1 MFTFSF
7 HPDFHKQSTRRLTA
21 GGFGKVYYIA
31 SDGIPFLE
39 IETNPNSWNPFN
51 AAWFFQQ
58 CFCIGSGNE
67 VYFIHLQTGKIKT
80 VSCDMYFGSFHIHK
94 DRLYIASS
102 SRLFCFDSDCEL
114 VWKSEEIAVDGVIV
128 NDFSE
133 TALSVSCE
141 TDPPGGWI
149 SCQLSLYNGELL
161 SSV

>member
-1 MFTFSF
+1 MQRGFFSSVF
-7 HPDFHKQSTRRLTA
+7 VLAAETK
-21 GGFGKVYYIA
+21 YI
-31 SDGIPFLE
+31 S
-39 IETNPNSWNPFN
+39 
-51 AAWFFQQ
+51 
-58 CFCIGSGNE
+58 
-67 VYFIHLQTGKIKT
+67 
-80 VSCDMYFGSFHIHK
+80 
-94 DRLYIASS
+94 SS

>member
-1 MFTFSF
+1 
-7 HPDFHKQSTRRLTA
+7 
-21 GGFGKVYYIA
+21 
-31 SDGIPFLE
+31 
-39 IETNPNSWNPFN
+39 
-51 AAWFFQQ
+51 
-58 CFCIGSGNE
+58 
-67 VYFIHLQTGKIKT
+67 
-80 VSCDMYFGSFHIHK
+80 MYFGSFHIHK

-149 SCQLSLYNGELL
+149 SCQLSLYNGKLL